1 MTKGNGNLVAA
12 GSSIEETM
20 HQGLSLK
27 FILIRMTA
35 DRAAGHQE
43 LEKTLLN
50 NYLCIPI

>member
-27 FILIRMTA
+27 FILI
-35 DRAAGHQE
+35 
-43 LEKTLLN
+43 L
-50 NYLCIPI
+50 